1 MIHLSDILVL
11 KLELF
16 TNCSKKNPST
26 SVIEAVDEGGSLK
39 GMQNFGF
46 KEEKMES
53 KFKFY
58 QFGSKLLLRL
68 LFHFQFQFLKINC
81 HFDIVLAK
89 RFCLIK

>member
-1 MIHLSDILVL
+1 M
-11 KLELF
+11 
-16 TNCSKKNPST
+16 
-26 SVIEAVDEGGSLK
+26 IEAVDEGGSLK

-68 LFHFQFQFLKINC
+68 LFHF
-81 HFDIVLAK
+81 
-89 RFCLIK
+89 